1 MLRPSDC
8 SGYAGFGNQILLL
21 EIAVLFSIVTSL
33 GFSSVVGC
41 GALVQNGVFFPE
53 MGPLN
58 HPFQQFSIVNQLLNH
73 WDTPMTIVG
82 KLGKLG

>member
-41 GALVQNGVFFPE
+41 GALVQNGGFFPE